1 MDGLSVICNWQSYSH
16 VPVLSI
22 GRVVEKAFVLVV
34 SLGIFNRSFYLNCA
48 GLCLFTRFFVIY
60 KINKDRSPL
69 PMLCVSAELT
79 SSEGLFLQGA
89 APSGELGGVDFVS
102 FTHIF
107 HSFIKDQYFQIKDKW
122 LWGYL
127 CNSKQFFSFARC
139 WEYFSPKKE
148 LLVRVVYKGRWWRTS
163 LYAFWVPLLLF
174 NSSLME
180 IIYAEQF
187 EKKYM

>member
-1 MDGLSVICNWQSYSH
+1 MYDQLTVSVMFVGGWFKSVICNWQSYSR

-48 GLCLFTRFFVIY
+48 GLCLFTCFFVIY

-69 PMLCVSAELT
+69 PMLCGSAELT

-89 APSGELGGVDFVS
+89 APSGELGGVDFVL
-102 FTHIF
+102 FPHIF

-127 CNSKQFFSFARC
+127 CNSKKFFLLPDAENIFHQKKSC
-139 WEYFSPKKE
+139 WCVWFIKDAGEGLHCMHSE
-148 LLVRVVYKGRWWRTS
+148 S
-163 LYAFWVPLLLF
+163 LFCFLTQA
-174 NSSLME
+174 
-180 IIYAEQF
+180 
-187 EKKYM
+187 